1 MFRPAKEDDFI
12 DYYALLQVP
21 FEATKQE
28 ITKSYR
34 QLALKM
40 HPDKNPDDPQAGE
53 KFATIVEAK
62 EVLLES
68 EKSREDYDKEYK
80 EYHKKKKSNG
90 RTKKNV

>member
-34 QLALKM
+34 QLALK
-40 HPDKNPDDPQAGE
+40 NASG
-53 KFATIVEAK
+53 
-62 EVLLES
+62 
-68 EKSREDYDKEYK
+68 
-80 EYHKKKKSNG
+80 
-90 RTKKNV
+90 